1 MSIPVT
7 FPASDFPTHTPE
19 LLALFD
25 AMNDTRSKLNRA
37 LAAGRCAAFRLP
49 EYKASMI
56 AYRAYWRAVDDD
68 KANPAPAPIE
78 VFGISTKDR
87 LPKL

>member
-1 MSIPVT
+1 MKTVIPIT
-7 FPASDFPTHTPE
+7 FPSSDFPTHTPE

-49 EYKASMI
+49 EYKASMT
-56 AYRAYWRAVDDD
+56 AYRAYWRAVDAD
-68 KANPAPAPIE
+68 KTAGGLTVEQSDAIHP
-78 VFGISTKDR
+78 
-87 LPKL
+87 